1 MRVFKTLWLPLAA
14 ALPIHLAIAAE
25 PPGPDGGPGD
35 AGPLSIADISPESFS
50 LAAFTGGSDNAELM
64 IGNLGSADLTW
75 PIKSTETGNA
85 YGAVAFSR
93 TIERLPQTGS
103 RTQPMASEGRAPQR
117 IDGTR
122 FARAIS
128 GDWNENFDDVTA
140 LPCLGWSLINNSAPL
155 GVTGWYQGNPNVFE
169 SHEGAPDSYIAA
181 NFNNTAGN
189 GIISNW
195 LLSPEIELQNDTK
208 IRFWTRNP
216 GPRLNETFE
225 DRMQVRLSTSGN
237 SDDVGNTATS
247 VGEFDTLLLD
257 INENYDVNG
266 YPFVWTEYVLVIEG
280 LNDANTGRVAFRY
293 FVESGGPAGDNSNYI
308 GIDTFSVTQ
317 PDGTTPPPSPI
328 ADPLFFTDRG
338 QFLNATAA
346 TAASDDYVE
355 ASQPPLPLT
364 SGQIILD
371 TPTSFE
377 FRNWPNVD
385 FPDDNDIELAI
396 NGNENLDIALADGCT
411 YAMGVDFNHTAGGST
426 PSTFDVTVFAG
437 DTQIAGFRFETERLP
452 DQDYIGVWAQV
463 PFNRLEIRETPTAN
477 ENEFFGTV
485 STSQMPLPSQIFT
498 DRFEVLIPQVD

>member
-1 MRVFKTLWLPLAA
+1 MRVFKTLLLPLAA
-14 ALPIHLAIAAE
+14 ALPMYLAMAAQ
-25 PPGPDGGPGD
+25 PSGPGEGPGD
-35 AGPLSIADISPESFS
+35 AGPL
-50 LAAFTGGSDNAELM
+50 L
-64 IGNLGSADLTW
+64 IGNLSAADLTW
-75 PIKSTETGNA
+75 SIASTETGNA
-85 YGAVAFSR
+85 YGAVASSR
-93 TIERLPQTGS
+93 TIGRLPQTS
-103 RTQPMASEGRAPQR
+103 SWAQPMASDERAPQR

-122 FARAIS
+122 FARAIN
-128 GDWNENFDDVTA
+128 GDWNENFDDVAA
-140 LPCLGWSLINNSAPL
+140 LPCLGWSLINNSDPL
-155 GVTGWYQGNPNVFE
+155 GVTGWFQGNQSVFE
-169 SHEGAPDSYIAA
+169 SHEGAADGYIAA

-195 LLSPEIELQNDTK
+195 LLTPEIELQKGTE
-208 IRFWTRNP
+208 IRFWTRTSQSS
-216 GPRLNETFE
+216 GPFE
-225 DRMQVRLSTSGN
+225 DRMQVRLSTSSD

-266 YPFVWTEYVLVIEG
+266 YPVVWTEYVLVIEG
-280 LNDANTGRVAFRY
+280 LNAATTGRVAFRY
-293 FVESGGPAGDNSNYI
+293 FVESGGSAGDNSDYI
-308 GIDTFSVTQ
+308 GIDTFSVVQ
-317 PDGTTPPPSPI
+317 PDGPTPPPSPI

-346 TAASDDYVE
+346 TAASDAYVE

-437 DTQIAGFRFETERLP
+437 DTQIASFRFETQRLP

-485 STSQMPLPSQIFT
+485 STSRMPLPNLIFA
-498 DRFEVLIPQVD
+498 DRFTVPPPQVD